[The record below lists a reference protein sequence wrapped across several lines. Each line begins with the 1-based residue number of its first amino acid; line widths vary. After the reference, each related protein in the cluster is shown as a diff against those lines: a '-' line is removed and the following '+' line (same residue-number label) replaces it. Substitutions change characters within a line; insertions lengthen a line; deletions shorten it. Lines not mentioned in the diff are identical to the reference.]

1 MLNKPEHSVAAT
13 AESDELLNKSKGKD
27 KDKGKDE
34 RRRPEGETVM
44 ALRASG
50 ELVPVDA
57 RGGVLR
63 TTPSP
68 MPEVSA
74 LAAHQVRLVGIDSQD
89 SFWLVD
95 SGATSH
101 CIILSFQGTDRNS
114 RPRQTRML
122 RPDHLFPHDLSNQ
135 HHQDL
140 SRNVEELQERGLSS
154 RMSSRSGIG
163 ELVRQVSSSMG
174 LPEGQK
180 TGGGGY
186 AARAALCPAEK
197 RCSAWAQLQQSSCTV
212 EEGWP
217 QPA

>member
-101 CIILSFQGTDRNS
+101 CMSASCFAKYEV
-114 RPRQTRML
+114 L
-122 RPDHLFPHDLSNQ
+122 RTYDFKPTLSNASN
-135 HHQDL
+135 D
-140 SRNVEELQERGLSS
+140 
-154 RMSSRSGIG
+154 MI
-163 ELVRQVSSSMG
+163 
-174 LPEGQK
+174 
-180 TGGGGY
+180 
-186 AARAALCPAEK
+186 
-197 RCSAWAQLQQSSCTV
+197 
-212 EEGWP
+212 
-217 QPA
+217 